1 MRRGGKPPEV
11 TGPPNRASAEQAKG
25 IFPQGGSRKVDLIK
39 AAKTGDKRA
48 TLIALRDKLAE
59 TIQNC
64 DSGRDMASNSKRLME
79 VMAEIEALPAE
90 KPVLSKH
97 DRLKNKH
104 ENRQPKTDILLG
116 E

>member
-1 MRRGGKPPEV
+1 MQLHERRPHGGDSV
-11 TGPPNRASAEQAKG
+11 T
-25 IFPQGGSRKVDLIK
+25 DLVS
-39 AAKTGDKRA
+39 AAKSGDKRA

-79 VMAEIEALPAE
+79 VMAEIEALPDE
-90 KPVLSKH
+90 KPKISKH

-104 ENRQPKTDILLG
+104 ENR
-116 E
+116 